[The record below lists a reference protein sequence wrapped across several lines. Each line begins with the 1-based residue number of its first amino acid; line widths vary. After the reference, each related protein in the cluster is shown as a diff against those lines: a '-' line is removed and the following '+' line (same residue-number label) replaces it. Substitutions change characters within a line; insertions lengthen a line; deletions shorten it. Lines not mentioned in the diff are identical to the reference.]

1 LVTVCVTTFDPARTA
16 ERVIVRKVRW
26 KMPLQGFFGLRLV
39 MNSNVSPLK
48 NFKLFNAEQKQGLG
62 AGTLGDWCTAR
73 REFKPLERGDRVA
86 RRRLPSIARERE
98 TRRASLKVRRAG
110 THDASGSA
118 ICSVR

>member
-1 LVTVCVTTFDPARTA
+1 LDPARTA

-62 AGTLGDWCTAR
+62 AGTLGIGAPPAGSSSLWSAVIGSPVGAYQASR
-73 REFKPLERGDRVA
+73 GREKPA
-86 RRRLPSIARERE
+86 AQ
-98 TRRASLKVRRAG
+98 A
-110 THDASGSA
+110 
-118 ICSVR
+118 